1 MSSVQNNSN
10 NFLPNILGQ
19 SLDVVLIN
27 ALFDTTFSCY
37 SIKDFILSVF
47 KSIGKFGV
55 IIVIKSLFS
64 GETFKIE
71 NLFQKLIRIIFYK
84 KMVLV
89 DQKINTGIE
98 EKFERKYEV
107 EFMDF
112 LATHGCKEH
121 PDIFNDKNN
130 FNFNIHENRQISY
143 LNFVNGFMNGTKMLE
158 EEKRLKEYQ
167 SKKNRKPIV
176 KAPKKYE
183 RKYEKEFQAFLYD
196 NKYCEFGD
204 YKCHKNKDII
214 FDILYDNK
222 YYVSYLNYVHTH
234 IGINA
239 MFEEEK
245 NLDNSKGVDTSTNT
259 IGEDFNEDYS
269 FFVNIKAIFDKK
281 EEPKE
286 PFPCYLT
293 KNGNWI
299 LEYLPY
305 FHNDFIENVKNI
317 LFFWTT

>member
-158 EEKRLKEYQ
+158 EEKRLKEEVERMG
-167 SKKNRKPIV
+167 NR
-176 KAPKKYE
+176 E
-183 RKYEKEFQAFLYD
+183 
-196 NKYCEFGD
+196 
-204 YKCHKNKDII
+204 
-214 FDILYDNK
+214 
-222 YYVSYLNYVHTH
+222 
-234 IGINA
+234 
-239 MFEEEK
+239 
-245 NLDNSKGVDTSTNT
+245 
-259 IGEDFNEDYS
+259 
-269 FFVNIKAIFDKK
+269 
-281 EEPKE
+281 
-286 PFPCYLT
+286 
-293 KNGNWI
+293 
-299 LEYLPY
+299 
-305 FHNDFIENVKNI
+305 
-317 LFFWTT
+317 